1 MARKLKVFVVPAGF
15 SDAYVAAPSRKAALA
30 AWGSEH
36 DLFARGVAQEVT
48 DAALMAEPLAKPG
61 AVIKRSRGT
70 TAEQIAALPEQPAR
84 AVKAAATDDAPPP
97 PAKAG
102 RGKGKRIAAS
112 ASTSASAP
120 PKAAP
125 KPKPPP
131 KPSSDALAAAEQA
144 LAELEDSY
152 RDADAELVARQRAL
166 DRERR
171 DLDARHARERK
182 ARSAALAAERERYD
196 AALARWRKARTA

>member
-1 MARKLKVFVVPAGF
+1 MGRKLKVFVVPAGF

-61 AVIKRSRGT
+61 EVVKRSRGT
-70 TAEQIAALPEQPAR
+70 TAEQIAALPAQPVR
-84 AVKAAATDDAPPP
+84 
-97 PAKAG
+97 PAKAEAVEETPAP
-102 RGKGKRIAAS
+102 RAKTTRSATKRA
-112 ASTSASAP
+112 TSAPRKAEPKPESA
-120 PKAAP
+120 
-125 KPKPPP
+125 PKPPP

-144 LAELEDSY
+144 LAEIEDSY
-152 RDADAELVARQRAL
+152 RDADAKLVVRQRVL

-171 DLDARHARERK
+171 DLDAKHDRDRK
-182 ARSAALAAERERYD
+182 ARSEAVAVERDRYD
-196 AALARWRKARTA
+196 TAMTRWRKRRGA

>member
-1 MARKLKVFVVPAGF
+1 MARRLKVFVVPAGF

-61 AVIKRSRGT
+61 EVIKRSRGT
-70 TAEQIAALPEQPAR
+70 TAEQIAALPAQPAR
-84 AVKAAATDDAPPP
+84 
-97 PAKAG
+97 PAKAPEDAPAARAKVG
-102 RGKGKRIAAS
+102 RGGAKHAAS
-112 ASTSASAP
+112 TP
-120 PKAAP
+120 RKAEA
-125 KPKPPP
+125 KPEPPP

-144 LAELEDSY
+144 LADLEDRY
-152 RDADAELVARQRAL
+152 RYADAKLTARQRAL

-171 DLDARHARERK
+171 DLDAKHDRESK
-182 ARSAALAAERERYD
+182 ALSKALAAERDRYD
-196 AALARWRKARTA
+196 TAMARWREGRGAG

>member
-36 DLFARGVAQEVT
+36 DLFARGIAQEVT
-48 DAALMAEPLAKPG
+48 DPALMAEPLAKPG

-70 TAEQIAALPEQPAR
+70 SAEQIAALPALPAR
-84 AVKAAATDDAPPP
+84 AAKMEAAGDAPATR
-97 PAKAG
+97 AKTG
-102 RGKGKRIAAS
+102 RGAAKQ
-112 ASTSASAP
+112 ATPAP
-120 PKAAP
+120 RKAEP
-125 KPKPPP
+125 RPEPPP

-144 LAELEDSY
+144 LADLECSY
-152 RDADAELVARQRAL
+152 RDADAKLTARQHAL

-171 DLDARHARERK
+171 DLDGKHDRERK
-182 ARSAALAAERERYD
+182 ARNAALAEELDRYNK
-196 AALARWRKARTA
+196 AMARWRKGRGVG